1 MGFWNKVAKIVTAPQ
16 KLYATVVK
24 KIGDKMSE
32 SYKAPIFKMGWKLQD
47 AAEWLTPKC
56 YKTETATVSKVVD
69 ISSDCQKYFNKA
81 KSEVSIKLAEIIDEA
96 KTDMVD
102 VQRNLLL
109 YAEDSVF
116 DKIKDLISNVTFDE
130 EKQKVY
136 NEISRII
143 SIDDAEFRKKLEIID
158 DDKRSKE
165 CSEYVTENI
174 SNIVLDFAK
183 QIATIKNKTI
193 IVALELVKNSFLEKK
208 NSLIEVKKQKEK
220 LLLEKDNPDFT
231 SLCISN
237 NITDISYT
245 RCVLSILSD
254 F

>member
-1 MGFWNKVAKIVTAPQ
+1 MGFWNKVAKIITAPQ
-16 KLYATVVK
+16 KVYATVVK

-32 SYKAPIFKMGWKLQD
+32 SYKVPIFKMGWKLQD

-56 YKTETATVSKVVD
+56 YKAETATVSKVID
-69 ISSDCQKYFNKA
+69 ISSDCQKYFNMA

-96 KTDMVD
+96 KTDMVE

-116 DKIKDLISNVTFDE
+116 EKIKDLIANVTFAE
-130 EKQKVY
+130 EEQRVY

-143 SIDDAEFRKKLEIID
+143 SIDDSEFRKKLEIIE

-174 SNIVLDFAK
+174 SNIVLAFAK
-183 QIATIKNKTI
+183 QITERKNKTI
-193 IVALELVKNSFLEKK
+193 IIALEIVKNSFLEKK
-208 NSLIEVKKQKEK
+208 KSLIEVKQQKEK
-220 LLLEKDNPDFT
+220 LLLEKDNPEYT

-237 NITDISYT
+237 NKVIMS
-245 RCVLSILSD
+245 LM
-254 F
+254 